1 MYWLFKL
8 LLMLLPPLLVLFLC
22 ITVNRKLLQQVTGH
36 QKKVKWQTTS
46 VNVNT
51 LLLEASVSNYF
62 WWYLVKTELSPV
74 SQRLPAPHSHRA
86 DAAKC
91 LLLVSVMTLAPVWIT
106 WPGGWLASLQGASV
120 TTPDSQRTTTADAHT
135 HSYNHTHNSFS
146 WPSLFN
152 SKSSAGSAD
161 AGPALLWPPEG
172 RRTVSPGQQ
181 LLLPYQRWYTGN
193 NRRAWWAWERSARET
208 VHHNL
213 SSNSLNL
220 VLRWRV

>member
-1 MYWLFKL
+1 
-8 LLMLLPPLLVLFLC
+8 MLLPPLLVLFLC

-51 LLLEASVSNYF
+51 LFLEASVSNYF
-62 WWYLVKTELSPV
+62 WWYLVNKTELSPV

-161 AGPALLWPPEG
+161 TGPALLWPPEG

-193 NRRAWWAWERSARET
+193 NRRAWWAWERSARQT

>member
-1 MYWLFKL
+1 
-8 LLMLLPPLLVLFLC
+8 MLLPPLLVLFLC
-22 ITVNRKLLQQVTGH
+22 ITVNRKLLQQVKGH

-46 VNVNT
+46 VNINT

-62 WWYLVKTELSPV
+62 WWYLVNKTELSPV

-135 HSYNHTHNSFS
+135 HIQSHTQLIFLALALLLQILS
-146 WPSLFN
+146 WLCRRWP
-152 SKSSAGSAD
+152 GSALAAWRQED
-161 AGPALLWPPEG
+161 GIA
-172 RRTVSPGQQ
+172 
-181 LLLPYQRWYTGN
+181 
-193 NRRAWWAWERSARET
+193 RAAAAVAVPT
-208 VHHNL
+208 LVH
-213 SSNSLNL
+213 
-220 VLRWRV
+220 RK